1 MEMPNARYLPAS
13 RVKAGSLRLGRLSV
27 WSSDGRELGKLIGF
41 VVEAGEH
48 CIRSLVVEASDRQL
62 EVPMGPVQ
70 FDATSRSLRML
81 PGSQPV
87 APVPFSAD
95 RLPVIDDQDLW
106 VPLFTTA
113 A

>member
-1 MEMPNARYLPAS
+1 MANARYLPAS
-13 RVKAGSLRLGRLSV
+13 LVKAGSLRLGRLSV
-27 WSSDGRELGKLIGF
+27 RSSDGCELGKLIGF
-41 VVEAGEH
+41 VVESGDH

-70 FDATSRSLRML
+70 VDSTSRSLRML
-81 PGSQPV
+81 PDSRAV

-95 RLPVIDDQDLW
+95 RLSMVDDQDLW
-106 VPLFTTA
+106 VPLFTSA